1 MSSSTTITGDKRL
14 DRKLH
19 HLKGRGGNTIT
30 RKTLRKGIQT
40 VAATFRSAAPD
51 ATTRK
56 AIGFRFKRNSRTGS
70 MTSKAGIGVGKKA
83 GKVKRHAHLK
93 HTGTRSRQTTGGASR
108 GSVTASRFIPST
120 ASRAISAAKPAM
132 IAEARKELAKEARK

>member
-14 DRKLH
+14 DRKLN
-19 HLKGRGGNTIT
+19 HLKGRGGNTII

-40 VAATFRSAAPD
+40 VAASLRSAAPD
-51 ATTRK
+51 ATTRR
-56 AIGFRFKRNSRTGS
+56 AIGYRFKRNSRTGF
-70 MTSKAGIGVGKKA
+70 MLSKAGIGVGKKA

-93 HTGTRSRQTTGGASR
+93 HTGTILRQTNSGASR
-108 GSVTASRFIPST
+108 GRVDPSRFIPNN
-120 ASRAISAAKPAM
+120 ASRAISASKPAM